1 MILNFTFFWLCSKV
15 LVLLARIVDTP
26 KPMEKERQVPDF
38 ESNRCHHEIS
48 EKLEEHRYQER
59 RCLPVP
65 AVYTCRLS
73 PGLLENS
80 LTCGPRHLL
89 FPVLTFHQEKSWPGC
104 FAQRDFLCTAPR
116 LPFKQRF
123 LDRISSLWASCK
135 ILQAF
140 IRHSRICDHEY
151 LLYSWKIKKI
161 YIYIISRWNKMF

>member
-1 MILNFTFFWLCSKV
+1 MFIKLIINYKILNFTFFWLCTKV
-15 LVLLARIVDTP
+15 LVLLARIVDKTT
-26 KPMEKERQVPDF
+26 PMEKERQVLPDF
-38 ESNRCHHEIS
+38 ESNRCHHEIC
-48 EKLEEHRYQER
+48 EKLEEHRYQES
-59 RCLPVP
+59 RCLPLP

-73 PGLLENS
+73 PDLLENS

-104 FAQRDFLCTAPR
+104 FAQRDFLFTAPR

-135 ILQAF
+135 ILQAL

-151 LLYSWKIKKI
+151 LVYLWKIKK
-161 YIYIISRWNKMF
+161 